1 MIKFPQDSEMK
12 KSISLITI
20 LFIVVSLS
28 ASSFSFTGEYTLTL
42 KGGINITSPS
52 VDTAK
57 MTVALSTTTSKAEAE
72 SDSVIV
78 RAGENSLLTL
88 SEKDGKTV
96 IYLVYGEMTV
106 MTTELTAVS
115 VYTPVTYIDETLEG
129 EIYVTSTDTEEK
141 VYNFS
146 PVEITV
152 LDLLRGKRTEVPAET
167 GFDYMK
173 DSYTATD
180 NAKRMTEVIVIN
192 VPSEPVFTSVSEST
206 VPEEPQITRSTS
218 MTVTQ
223 TLVDIDDESG
233 L

>member
-1 MIKFPQDSEMK
+1 MIKFGKDPAMK

-28 ASSFSFTGEYTLTL
+28 ASVFTFTGDYTLTL
-42 KGGINITSPS
+42 KGGISITSSS

-57 MTVALSTTTSKAEAE
+57 RSVALSTTREKAEAE
-72 SDSVIV
+72 SSSVIV

-96 IYLVYGEMTV
+96 IYLVYGSMSV
-106 MTTELTAVS
+106 MTTELTAVA
-115 VYTPVTYIDETLEG
+115 VYTPVSYIDETIEG

-146 PVEITV
+146 PVSITV
-152 LDLLRGKRTEVPAET
+152 LDLLRGKRTSVPAEE

-173 DSYTATD
+173 DSFTAID

-192 VPSEPVFTSVSEST
+192 VPSEPVFTDVTESA

-223 TLVDIDDESG
+223 TLVDIDDESS